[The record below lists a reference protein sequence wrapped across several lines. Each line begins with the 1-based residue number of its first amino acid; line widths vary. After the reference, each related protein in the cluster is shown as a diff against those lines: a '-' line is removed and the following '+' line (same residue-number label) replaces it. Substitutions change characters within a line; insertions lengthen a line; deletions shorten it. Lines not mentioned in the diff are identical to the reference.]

1 MALAK
6 RKVKRSATVVN
17 TTTPNPTT
25 PTAPK
30 KYALR
35 KLVRGP
41 APDYAL
47 QIQFVDSETGQVITN
62 MSGYTILDQGTN
74 PPASTPTPTTPDK
87 PSDGGNSNRG
97 DTSGKEDGFDWDQW
111 HATHSQGSGDLWGDL
126 SKTFNNVKSGI
137 DNFKTGVIDE
147 GKRIVRETVVQLTGN
162 PDLFKEDNNPTPVNS
177 TTKGGQVQSGTAY
190 NVPPAGYTKPAADE
204 NSAGSKTLDE
214 QMKGAYES
222 AAIPTGEVAK
232 GVSYANEN
240 ATRDRPVTSTVV
252 TDLAAVIN
260 KVDPSITVK
269 INSGGQEPL
278 YITDDNGKKVPNL
291 KADPKGADKNRI
303 GSKTVNHDV
312 EISGESYAMDVQVF
326 KNGTQI
332 TPASDPATFQE
343 IAKYA
348 TVAGFTQIGMG
359 GSITHLGKDPNDDHV
374 KKWSYDAQGNQ
385 IGALPLVVNGIKE
398 GAVIKQ
404 QAPDLYQQMLQQVA
418 RNDPNAPD
426 PISKSNKPSILP
438 ITQSSLDIEAANP
451 AFSYTGVGHALA
463 GSGGLNPRQIARIN
477 EVRALADLTPLE
489 KTAGSI
495 TSGVQDQVA
504 DTIGGIGKAFSD
516 IGQGAAANMA
526 VKAGIGGST
535 VRPFEDIN
543 NMVNGKNGLF
553 NAGKAVANKTIDT
566 MRAGIMPA
574 VSSTAQQA
582 MQPIQAPNLGQMAVD
597 AFKGFMAPPV
607 VGSQTT
613 KQFAEA
619 TAPIPLPTIDR
630 QALGQAVPPSMSMS
644 DPERLDAVVRTIL
657 GEAVGEGYDGQVA
670 VANVI
675 KNRALS
681 GKYPLDPK
689 DVVNQNNGKYW
700 QFSANA
706 PASAGGNQIADK
718 YTPGTPEYEQAKKI
732 AELVFAGELADNTG
746 GSLHYAQNGISN
758 YWTTD
763 LLNKGAKPIQIG
775 GHTFYSTK
783 KAPPIPVTKS
793 IMTDPSQPVTTPT
806 GGQTTAAQRAAIGYN
821 KPAPNSSGSP
831 DDRSSSKS
839 TIGSSGVSEGSGL
852 MSRANVQTVNSSGG
866 PDDRSSP
873 MSSTKSNE
881 NLGSNVQDT
890 SSSPSRAN
898 PQTVPTKTSSSS
910 PSPIMSRPT
919 TGSNT
924 QSKTTTSRANTGATT
939 SSNQK
944 VTTSSGSSVTVAQK
958 NAFSGW

>member
-1 MALAK
+1 
-6 RKVKRSATVVN
+6 
-17 TTTPNPTT
+17 
-25 PTAPK
+25 
-30 KYALR
+30 
-35 KLVRGP
+35 
-41 APDYAL
+41 
-47 QIQFVDSETGQVITN
+47 

-74 PPASTPTPTTPDK
+74 PPQSTPTPTTPDK
-87 PSDGGNSNRG
+87 PSEGQGNNNRG

-111 HATHSQGSGDLWGDL
+111 HSTHSQGSGDLWGDL

-190 NVPPAGYTKPAADE
+190 NVPPAGYTKPAADPD
-204 NSAGSKTLDE
+204 SAGSKALDA
-214 QMKGAYES
+214 QIPPAGATKAYES

-232 GVSYANEN
+232 GVSYANEA
-240 ATRDRPVTSTVV
+240 ATRDRTVNSTVI

-260 KVDPSITVK
+260 KVDPRITVQ

-278 YITDDNGKKVPNL
+278 YITDDNGNKIPNP

-326 KNGTQI
+326 KNGTHI

-385 IGALPLVVNGIKE
+385 IGALPLVVNGVKE

-418 RNDPNAPD
+418 RNDPNAPVPTD
-426 PISKSNKPSILP
+426 KGKAPISP

-489 KTAGSI
+489 TTVGGI

-543 NMVNGKNGLF
+543 NMVKGKNGF
-553 NAGKAVANKTIDT
+553 MGAGKT
-566 MRAGIMPA
+566 
-574 VSSTAQQA
+574 
-582 MQPIQAPNLGQMAVD
+582 
-597 AFKGFMAPPV
+597 
-607 VGSQTT
+607 
-613 KQFAEA
+613 
-619 TAPIPLPTIDR
+619 
-630 QALGQAVPPSMSMS
+630 
-644 DPERLDAVVRTIL
+644 
-657 GEAVGEGYDGQVA
+657 
-670 VANVI
+670 VI
-675 KNRALS
+675 KL
-681 GKYPLDPK
+681 LTLC
-689 DVVNQNNGKYW
+689 V
-700 QFSANA
+700 
-706 PASAGGNQIADK
+706 
-718 YTPGTPEYEQAKKI
+718 
-732 AELVFAGELADNTG
+732 LVLC
-746 GSLHYAQNGISN
+746 L
-758 YWTTD
+758 
-763 LLNKGAKPIQIG
+763 P
-775 GHTFYSTK
+775 
-783 KAPPIPVTKS
+783 
-793 IMTDPSQPVTTPT
+793 
-806 GGQTTAAQRAAIGYN
+806 
-821 KPAPNSSGSP
+821 
-831 DDRSSSKS
+831 
-839 TIGSSGVSEGSGL
+839 
-852 MSRANVQTVNSSGG
+852 
-866 PDDRSSP
+866 
-873 MSSTKSNE
+873 
-881 NLGSNVQDT
+881 
-890 SSSPSRAN
+890 
-898 PQTVPTKTSSSS
+898 
-910 PSPIMSRPT
+910 
-919 TGSNT
+919 
-924 QSKTTTSRANTGATT
+924 
-939 SSNQK
+939 
-944 VTTSSGSSVTVAQK
+944 
-958 NAFSGW
+958 